1 MFFTSIDPSWF
12 EPSPFILCWFLD
24 LGFIR
29 EITSNVVFAR
39 PVSRSCSV
47 ATGTCF
53 APPSLQ
59 LPAGPASQ
67 QRTLNQTNILS
78 LGKRKKY
85 IVIPRLSIFYD
96 GSFAADASAPFTSA
110 CFLEL
115 PTDHAI
121 RPATTSPGGQL
132 TIGLPSSHVKFKLIP
147 GPCSLPG

>member
-29 EITSNVVFAR
+29 EITSNVVFAL
-39 PVSRSCSV
+39 PVSRSYSV

-59 LPAGPASQ
+59 LPASQ

-78 LGKRKKY
+78 LGKGRN
-85 IVIPRLSIFYD
+85 IEGSSIFYD
-96 GSFAADASAPFTSA
+96 GSFAAAASAPFTSA
-110 CFLEL
+110 RFLGL
-115 PTDHAI
+115 PPHHAI

-132 TIGLPSSHVKFKLIP
+132 TIRLPSSHVKFKLIP

>member
-29 EITSNVVFAR
+29 EITSNVVFAL

-59 LPAGPASQ
+59 LPASQ

-96 GSFAADASAPFTSA
+96 GSFAAAASAPFTSA
-110 CFLEL
+110 RFLGL
-115 PTDHAI
+115 PPHHAI

-132 TIGLPSSHVKFKLIP
+132 TIRLPSSHVKFKLIP
-147 GPCSLPG
+147 GPCSPPG